1 MHTKLK
7 ENELYKCLFKYRK
20 LTSDQKKLVRLKG
33 FNYASYWN
41 SETRICERR
50 KNWI

>member
-7 ENELYKCLFKYRK
+7 ENALYKCLFKYRK

-33 FNYASYWN
+33 FNYAQS
-41 SETRICERR
+41 RIITFDKYFELSFA
-50 KNWI
+50 